1 MNKRGR
7 YGSMA
12 DRLARTRGD
21 DAPAEA
27 HASAPPPTVKHCWV
41 TTAHGRLP
49 GLLLAWERRSTGWHG
64 RVVHPV
70 PDEQGWILAE
80 EWLPATLLD
89 ALP

>member
-21 DAPAEA
+21 DAAADPPP
-27 HASAPPPTVKHCWV
+27 APPPTVKHCWV

-49 GLLLAWERRSTGWHG
+49 GLLLAWERRSAGWHG

-70 PDEQGWILAE
+70 PDEHGWILAE

>member
-1 MNKRGR
+1 
-7 YGSMA
+7 MA
-12 DRLARTRGD
+12 GTARWPTAWP
-21 DAPAEA
+21 APAA
-27 HASAPPPTVKHCWV
+27 TTWRPTPRPAPPPTVKHCWV
-41 TTAHGRLP
+41 TTVHGRLP

-70 PDEQGWILAE
+70 PDEHGWILAE